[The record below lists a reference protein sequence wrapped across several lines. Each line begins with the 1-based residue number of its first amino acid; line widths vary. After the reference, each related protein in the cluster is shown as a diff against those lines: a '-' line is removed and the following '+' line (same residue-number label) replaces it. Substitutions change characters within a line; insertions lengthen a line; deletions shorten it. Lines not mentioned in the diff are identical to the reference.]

1 MKHEI
6 SSIKNIKRAKKDLKF
21 NFYRID
27 SYDFYKKFFPYVEK
41 TTQRRWTKLVEQ
53 TFVKTNSVTNKGLGW
68 DQFPDR
74 SHWEGIKSW
83 VDLYILLFEDKLIQD
98 PMCVIPK
105 KDGYEIQPGIK
116 RLLCIPYLENH
127 QIEYMHL
134 FDRAPDN
141 YIYWYKKNVYLERL
155 KKENIPAHLHNEDY
169 IKRAKNL
176 DTEVV
181 IEKRRHKIF
190 MNGIK
195 LFEIENNEY
204 KICLPKL
211 METE

>member
-1 MKHEI
+1 MHGCV
-6 SSIKNIKRAKKDLKF
+6 NVLR
-21 NFYRID
+21 R
-27 SYDFYKKFFPYVEK
+27 FPLSLPFK
-41 TTQRRWTKLVEQ
+41 IEQ
-53 TFVKTNSVTNKGLGW
+53 
-68 DQFPDR
+68 
-74 SHWEGIKSW
+74 
-83 VDLYILLFEDKLIQD
+83 
-98 PMCVIPK
+98 
-105 KDGYEIQPGIK
+105 
-116 RLLCIPYLENH
+116 
-127 QIEYMHL
+127 
-134 FDRAPDN
+134 
-141 YIYWYKKNVYLERL
+141 RL